1 MRKIYLLAM
10 MMALVGLEGCSTF
23 SSSLAG
29 GTAGYGH
36 ELTKNDSGILYGPLL
51 KLPASDNTVKSACDA
66 IQNADKRC
74 ARQDDYVLG
83 VINPQR
89 KALAMAKI
97 LVLIPKDKQIQP
109 CDGIESGGCTF
120 LKMQAEKGALGRVI
134 EVASVP
140 GDKKCYW
147 MGGAGVGHTVC
158 PAYGWDADKDLRD
171 FDSTLGGAITGVYG
185 K

>member
-1 MRKIYLLAM
+1 MLAM
-10 MMALVGLEGCSTF
+10 MMALVGLGGCSTF

-89 KALAMAKI
+89 KA
-97 LVLIPKDKQIQP
+97 
-109 CDGIESGGCTF
+109 
-120 LKMQAEKGALGRVI
+120 
-134 EVASVP
+134 
-140 GDKKCYW
+140 
-147 MGGAGVGHTVC
+147 
-158 PAYGWDADKDLRD
+158 
-171 FDSTLGGAITGVYG
+171 
-185 K
+185 